1 MFSRDRRDREERTP
15 NRDKN
20 SMAPQQPRGA
30 GSARMNQYFVPGEG
44 IDREVIATDICQY
57 LGNDALVRPG
67 SYEASEVKFCE
78 LMLIVTQNPATRQ
91 VQRGYF
97 ITSYSN
103 LTTVTCLFSF

>member
-1 MFSRDRRDREERTP
+1 MFSRDRRDREARMP

-20 SMAPQQPRGA
+20 SMAPQQPPDPC
-30 GSARMNQYFVPGEG
+30 MNEYFVPEDG
-44 IDREVIATDICQY
+44 IDREVIAADICRY

-67 SYEASEVKFCE
+67 SYEASEVMFCE
-78 LMLIVTQNPATRQ
+78 LMLIVMQNPETRQ

-97 ITSYSN
+97 ITSYRN